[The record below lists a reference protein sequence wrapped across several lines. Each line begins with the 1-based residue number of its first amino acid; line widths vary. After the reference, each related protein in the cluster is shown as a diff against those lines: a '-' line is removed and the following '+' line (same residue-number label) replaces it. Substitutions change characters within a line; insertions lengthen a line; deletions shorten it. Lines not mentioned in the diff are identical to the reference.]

1 MRANFQITQI
11 SVTATSTLELVL
23 FSLSNF
29 AALTAQRIPFWDKIN
44 RTKCCQ
50 GICGKHGQTTVASI
64 KTWRGSPA
72 EPPQPLTAA
81 KANTDSRSEAII
93 IFPSI
98 HSRCETVNR
107 SVQPE
112 KNKNRDVRKLSE
124 TIQGACAIPREMSD
138 APKSPDDDE
147 ALASICAKTRKSLIA
162 RLDNWEDQKTWDE
175 FYQTYWKLIYAVAI
189 KAGLRSDEAFD
200 CVQETILSIA
210 KQSKKKLYDPEQ
222 GSFKSW
228 LMNMTRWRINDQF
241 RKRKKDTAS
250 AGGEW
255 DDERKTA
262 VIDRFEDPNGMQL
275 DRVWD
280 NEWRRNM
287 ADAAL
292 ARVKAQVSPK
302 QYQIFDYYVLREWDA
317 TKVQKHL
324 GVSMAQVYLAKHRV
338 GSVLKKEL
346 EKLRQDGD

>member
-1 MRANFQITQI
+1 MSEMDADAVRN
-11 SVTATSTLELVL
+11 
-23 FSLSNF
+23 
-29 AALTAQRIPFWDKIN
+29 
-44 RTKCCQ
+44 
-50 GICGKHGQTTVASI
+50 
-64 KTWRGSPA
+64 
-72 EPPQPLTAA
+72 
-81 KANTDSRSEAII
+81 SEAD
-93 IFPSI
+93 
-98 HSRCETVNR
+98 
-107 SVQPE
+107 PE
-112 KNKNRDVRKLSE
+112 R
-124 TIQGACAIPREMSD
+124 
-138 APKSPDDDE
+138 DE

-162 RLDNWEDQKTWDE
+162 RLDNWEDQRTWDE
-175 FYQTYWKLIYAVAI
+175 FYQTYWRLIYVVAI

-222 GSFKSW
+222 GSFKVW

-241 RKRKKDTAS
+241 RRRKKDTAMS
-250 AGGEW
+250 GSEW

-262 VIDRFEDPNGMQL
+262 VIDRFEDPNGMVL

-280 NEWRRNM
+280 AEWKRNM

-302 QYQIFDYYVLREWDA
+302 QYQIFDYYVLRQWDA
-317 TKVQKHL
+317 KKVQDQL

-346 EKLRQDGD
+346 EKLSEDGE